1 MGHLILL
8 DNWKNFIVF
17 CNEKKNAKNIENKS
31 LFTRII
37 IIIIFNKQ
45 KIETNFMKVKN
56 FGK

>member
-1 MGHLILL
+1 MGHLIFL

-17 CNEKKNAKNIENKS
+17 CNEKKNAKNIENKY
-31 LFTRII
+31 LFTK

>member
-1 MGHLILL
+1 MGHLIFL
-8 DNWKNFIVF
+8 DNWKNFIIF
-17 CNEKKNAKNIENKS
+17 CNEKKKNAKNIENKS
-31 LFTRII
+31 LFTK